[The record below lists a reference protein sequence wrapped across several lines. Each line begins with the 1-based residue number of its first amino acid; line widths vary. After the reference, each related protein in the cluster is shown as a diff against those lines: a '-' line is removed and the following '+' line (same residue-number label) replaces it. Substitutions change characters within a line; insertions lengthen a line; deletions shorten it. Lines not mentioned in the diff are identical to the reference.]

1 VPSFGN
7 GNGVGDADVSS
18 TISGKTKTLL
28 LVVLNGGK
36 GGKMVGDANFCY
48 GIHGEDTPWG

>member
-28 LVVLNGGK
+28 LVMLSSR
-36 GGKMVGDANFCY
+36 MGD
-48 GIHGEDTPWG
+48 GTPCMWWC